1 MQITVPDNSNP
12 DFNNLYYIKKIC
24 NSKKNQEIMEQK
36 QLYDYRNRI
45 LLNQT
50 DLKNK
55 TPETYTP
62 KKLQ

>member
-1 MQITVPDNSNP
+1 
-12 DFNNLYYIKKIC
+12 
-24 NSKKNQEIMEQK
+24 MEQK